1 MGLDLMYNDGQ
12 TPLDEDEKEGLLI
25 QSIATRG
32 ELDEFEQQNIEDTI
46 QWSLTRRFKSE
57 QILSKSFIQELHK
70 RMYRNVWRWA
80 GEYRKTNKNIGVD
93 KLEIPI
99 ALRSLIDD
107 ASYWLENNI
116 YDPEEFAI
124 RFKHRLVS
132 IHCFPN
138 GNGRHSRMIADI
150 IVENIFQQPV
160 FSWGSRN
167 LSDEKESREKYLLTL
182 RKADKGDFSLLL
194 KFENLNIKK
203 AGHS

>member
-1 MGLDLMYNDGQ
+1 MGLELIYNDGQ

-32 ELDEFEQQNIEDTI
+32 ELDEFEQQNIEDAI
-46 QWSLTRRFKSE
+46 QWSLTRKFKSE
-57 QILSKSFIQELHK
+57 QILSEYFIQELHK
-70 RMYRNVWRWA
+70 RMYKNVWRWA
-80 GEYRKTNKNIGVD
+80 GAYRKTNKNIGVD
-93 KLEIPI
+93 KLEIPV

-107 ASYWLENNI
+107 AYYWLENNI

-150 IVENIFQQPV
+150 IVEKIFQQPV
-160 FSWGSRN
+160 FSWGSKN
-167 LSDEKESREKYLLTL
+167 LSDEKESREKYLLAL

-194 KFENLNIKK
+194 KF
-203 AGHS
+203 ARS